1 MVAMVI
7 MAMVLVTM
15 VMMRTLVLVLTR
27 WWLDVG
33 DGYGEEDGDE
43 DDGDGD
49 DGDEGQSFI
58 RTCCWSQTSHI

>member
-1 MVAMVI
+1 M
-7 MAMVLVTM
+7 
-15 VMMRTLVLVLTR
+15 LVLTR

-33 DGYGEEDGDE
+33 DGCGEEDGDE
-43 DDGDGD
+43 DNGDGD

>member
-1 MVAMVI
+1 MAMRAMVMVAMVI

-33 DGYGEEDGDE
+33 DGCGEE
-43 DDGDGD
+43 

-58 RTCCWSQTSHI
+58 RTCCWSQTSHL